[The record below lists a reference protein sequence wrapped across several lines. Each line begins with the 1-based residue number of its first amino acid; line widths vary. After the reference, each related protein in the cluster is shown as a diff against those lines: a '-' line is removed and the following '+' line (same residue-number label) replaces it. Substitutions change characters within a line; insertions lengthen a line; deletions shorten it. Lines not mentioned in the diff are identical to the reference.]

1 MKKLTLHDINLKDK
15 RVIMRVDFNV
25 PMNGSEIT
33 DDSRIQKALPSINYI
48 LSQGA
53 KLILMS
59 HLGRP
64 KGKVKPELS
73 LKPIAKHLSELLS
86 SEVQMAPDCIGKQV
100 EAMVTALEPGHVLLL
115 ENLRFHPEETGGDS
129 QFAKALARYADIY
142 VNDAFGTAHRSHAS
156 TTTIAESFPGKSVAG
171 FLLEKENSML
181 FELITKAKHPFHTI
195 LGGAKVGSKLGILKC
210 LIPKIDAL
218 YLGGGMIFT
227 FYKAQGI
234 DIGSS
239 IIDLDHV
246 ETAKEIEKECK
257 EKAVQ
262 LYLPKDVVI
271 TDGKEIKTVDIKS
284 GIPVGWMGMDIGP
297 ATHLEWQTQLK
308 SASTIFWNGPV
319 GVFENPNFAS
329 GTNHIAETLSKIDA
343 TTIVGGGDSVAAIRS
358 LGLED
363 RFTHVSTGGGAA
375 LEYIEYGHLPG
386 IDALGNR

>member
-1 MKKLTLHDINLKDK
+1 MKKLTLYDVDLQGK

-25 PMNGSEIT
+25 PLKGSEIT
-33 DDSRIQKALPSINYI
+33 DDARIQKALPSINYI
-48 LSQGA
+48 LGQGA

-64 KGKVKPELS
+64 KGVVKPELS
-73 LKPIAKHLSELLS
+73 LRPIAKHLSQLLGL
-86 SEVQMAPDCIGKQV
+86 EVQMAPDCIGEKV
-100 EAMVTALEPGHVLLL
+100 EAMANALEPGQVLLL

-129 QFAKALARYADIY
+129 QFAKALASLADVY

-156 TTTIAESFPGKSVAG
+156 TTVIAESFPGKAVSG
-171 FLLEKENSML
+171 FLLEKENSVL
-181 FELITKAKHPFHTI
+181 HELTTKAKHPFHTI

-218 YLGGGMIFT
+218 FLGGGMIFT
-227 FYKAQGI
+227 FYKAHGI

-239 IIDLDHV
+239 IIDLDHI
-246 ETAKEIEKECK
+246 ETAKEIEKECA
-257 EKAVQ
+257 EKAVK

-271 TDGKEIKTVDIKS
+271 TDGNEIKTVEIKG
-284 GIPVGWMGMDIGP
+284 GIPVGWKGMDIGP
-297 ATHLEWQTQLK
+297 ATHLEWQGILQN
-308 SASTIFWNGPV
+308 AATIFWNGPV
-319 GVFENPNFAS
+319 GVFEDPHFAT
-329 GTNHIAETLSKIDA
+329 GTNHIAESLSRIDA
-343 TTIVGGGDSVAAIRS
+343 TTIVGGGDSVAAIRA

-375 LEYIEYGHLPG
+375 LEFIEYGHLPG